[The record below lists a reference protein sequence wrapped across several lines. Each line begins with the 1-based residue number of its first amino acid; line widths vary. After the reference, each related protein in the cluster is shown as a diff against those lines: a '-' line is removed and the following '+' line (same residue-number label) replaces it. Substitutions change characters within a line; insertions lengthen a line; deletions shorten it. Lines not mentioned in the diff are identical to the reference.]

1 MNNKVGNFKEGI
13 KIGKGLIK
21 GNPPKNL
28 GINLMLGGLG
38 LMIIGFI
45 MVVFFGIL
53 LILLLFLF

>member
-1 MNNKVGNFKEGI
+1 MVKGNFKDGF
-13 KIGKGLIK
+13 KMGKNLIK

-45 MVVFFGIL
+45 MIVFFGIL
-53 LILLLFLF
+53 LIILLFLF